1 MVVGMITWGVS
12 WPAAKV
18 VGRYGDP
25 NDLIVWRFIL
35 ALITMLAVM
44 KIFKI
49 RLKFP
54 QKSLKY
60 VVAASV
66 LIVFYNLNY
75 LKGTQ
80 IGLSS
85 LGGVIVPTLSPLFT
99 YILSILFLNKHVRT
113 KEISGLFIGFIGGFF
128 LIRAWEVNI
137 ESIVLSGNIYF
148 LIGAILWSG
157 VTIFTQ
163 KANKELHPINFSF
176 WVYGIAMLIAL
187 PIFPLHS
194 ITAIFQY
201 DLLFWY
207 NFILISVIALGLGT
221 TAYFITTMRL
231 GSHKASSFMFIVPFS
246 AVLSASI
253 FLGETI
259 ATTTII
265 GGLFSTA
272 AVYLINK

>member
-1 MVVGMITWGVS
+1 MVAGMISWGVS

-25 NDLIVWRFIL
+25 SDLIVWRFLL
-35 ALITMLAVM
+35 ALLTMLLIMNVLNVQ
-44 KIFKI
+44 
-49 RLKFP
+49 LKLP
-54 QKSLKY
+54 QKSLKF
-60 VVAASV
+60 VIAAST
-66 LIVFYNLNY
+66 LIVFYNFNY

-85 LGGVIVPTLSPLFT
+85 LGGVIVPTISPLFT
-99 YILSILFLNKHVRT
+99 YVLSIIFLNKQTHV
-113 KEISGLFIGFIGGFF
+113 KEICGLLIGLIGGIL
-128 LIRAWEVNI
+128 LIRAWEVNV
-137 ESIVLSGNIYF
+137 ENIVSSGNLYF
-148 LIGAILWSG
+148 LIGALLWSG
-157 VTIFTQ
+157 VTIFAQ
-163 KANKELHPINFSF
+163 KTNDELHPLNFSF

-187 PIFPLHS
+187 PIFPLNS
-194 ITAIFQY
+194 IDAIFKY
-201 DLLFWY
+201 DLLFWF
-207 NFILISVIALGLGT
+207 NFILISVVALGIGT

-259 ATTTII
+259 QISTIF
-265 GGLFSTA
+265 GGIFSTG